1 MTRSPETAQGQQRS
15 FSRAVRNAGL
25 SIDQVWLDYF
35 ALGGEADPLD
45 VDAYFHGLTE
55 LPAAQRDVLAHA
67 VNERVDLLVDGRRAG
82 YSREVRETRP
92 RGAPLT
98 ALVALLEGTELA
110 PPERLAAAVESAGA
124 ALGVRVT
131 VYLADYEQHALH
143 PLPRAGSPDAKDV
156 RIDTTLPGR
165 AFQQVRML
173 PAEGREPRL
182 WVPLL
187 DGAERLGVL
196 AVDVTHRTDLYDPGL
211 RTQCRWLSI
220 LLGHLVTLVDQF
232 GDGMDLVRLRKPRST
247 AGELIWSLLPPLTAG
262 VDSFVVS
269 AVLEPRYDV
278 GGDVFDYSLSEDTAS
293 LLILD
298 AMGHDLQ
305 SGLIAATALSAYR
318 GARHRRGGLFEQAS
332 AMDDAVRHLFGHKSA
347 FATAVLAELDLHTGE
362 LRYVNAG
369 HPAPLIMRGG
379 KVGRT
384 LSGGRRMPLG
394 LGPDE
399 LTVGTEHLQTD
410 DWLLLYTDGITEARD
425 HANRFFGEDRLV
437 DFLRREAASGHPPP
451 ETARRL
457 IKAILDHQDGELQ
470 DDASV
475 LLARWTGP
483 NTMTP

>member
-1 MTRSPETAQGQQRS
+1 VS
-15 FSRAVRNAGL
+15 L
-25 SIDQVWLDYF
+25 DQVWLDYF
-35 ALGGEADPLD
+35 ALGGEADPLA
-45 VDAYFHGLTE
+45 VDAYLHGLTE
-55 LPAAQRDVLAHA
+55 LPAGQRDILAHA
-67 VNERVDLLVDGRRAG
+67 ANERIDLLVGSSRAG
-82 YSREVRETRP
+82 YSRNVRDVRP
-92 RGAPLT
+92 HGAPLT

-110 PPERLAAAVESAGA
+110 PPERLAAAVETAGA

-131 VYLADYEQHALH
+131 VYLADYEQRALH
-143 PLPRAGSPDAKDV
+143 PLARTASPDATGM

-173 PAEGREPRL
+173 PMEGREPRL

-187 DGAERLGVL
+187 DGSERLGVL
-196 AVDVTHRTDLYDPGL
+196 AIDVNDVDELYDPGL

-220 LLGHLVTLVDQF
+220 LLGHLVTLVDQY
-232 GDGMDLVRLRKPRST
+232 GDGMDLIRLRKPRSD

-262 VDSFVVS
+262 VDSFVVTG
-269 AVLEPRYDV
+269 VLEPRYDV
-278 GGDVFDYSLSEDTAS
+278 GGDIFDYSLSEDTAS

-298 AMGHDLQ
+298 AMGHDLH

-318 GARHRRGGLFEQAS
+318 GARHRRDGLFEQAR
-332 AMDDAVRHLFGHKSA
+332 AMDDAIRTLFGEKNV

-379 KVGRT
+379 KIGRT
-384 LSGGRRMPLG
+384 LPGGRRLPLG
-394 LGPDE
+394 LGPGE
-399 LTVGTEHLQTD
+399 LTIGTETLQTD
-410 DWLLLYTDGITEARD
+410 DWLVLHTDGIIEARD
-425 HANRFFGEDRLV
+425 RTGRFFGEERLI

-457 IKAILDHQDGELQ
+457 VKAILDYQEGELQ

-475 LLARWTGP
+475 LLARWTSP
-483 NTMTP
+483 NVMLP

>member
-1 MTRSPETAQGQQRS
+1 VSGSPEAEAQRRS
-15 FSRAVRNAGL
+15 FSRAVRHAQL
-25 SIDQVWLDYF
+25 SVDQVWLDYF
-35 ALGGEADPLD
+35 ALGGEASPLE

-55 LPAAQRDVLAHA
+55 FSPTQRDILAHV
-67 VNERVDLLVDGRRAG
+67 VNERLDLLVGNHRAT
-82 YSREVRETRP
+82 YSRDVRDTQP

-98 ALVALLEGTELA
+98 SLVALLEGTELA
-110 PPERLAAAVESAGA
+110 PPERLAEAAEAAGA

-131 VYLADYEQHALH
+131 VYLADYDQRALH
-143 PLPRAGSPDAKDV
+143 PLPRQGAPDV
-156 RIDTTLPGR
+156 PGVGIDTTLPGR
-165 AFQQVRML
+165 VFQQVRTL

-196 AVDVTHRTDLYDPGL
+196 AVDVTDATDLYDPGL
-211 RTQCRWLSI
+211 RTQCRWLAI
-220 LLGHLVTLVDQF
+220 LLGHLVTLVDQY
-232 GDGMDLVRLRKPRST
+232 GDGLDLVRLRQPRSD

-278 GGDVFDYSLSEDTAS
+278 GGDIFDYALSEDSAS

-298 AMGHDLQ
+298 AMGHDLH

-318 GARHRRGGLFEQAS
+318 GARHRRGGLFEQAR
-332 AMDDAVRHLFGHKSA
+332 AMDDAIRDLFGQKSV
-347 FATAVLAELDLHTGE
+347 FATAVLAELDLRTGE

-384 LSGGRRMPLG
+384 LTGGRRLPLG

-399 LTVGTEHLQTD
+399 LTIGTETLQTD
-410 DWLLLYTDGITEARD
+410 DWLVLHTDGITEARD
-425 HANRFFGEDRLV
+425 HAGRFFGEDRLV

-457 IKAILDHQDGELQ
+457 IKAVLDYQDDQLQ

-475 LLARWTGP
+475 LLARWTSP